1 MLRITTLKTPM
12 ATTLRVEGKLMGPW
26 VGELELS
33 WRSIASEP
41 ANGRV
46 CVDLSDVTF
55 VDEEGKRLLEVMY
68 AEGVKLKASGC
79 VTRRLV
85 EEIERSLHRT
95 PVKNGALNPK

>member
-1 MLRITTLKTPM
+1 MLRITTLKTQM
-12 ATTLRVEGKLMGPW
+12 VTTLRVEGKLVGPW
-26 VGELELS
+26 VGELQGS
-33 WRSIASEP
+33 WRSVSSEP
-41 ANGRV
+41 ANGRL
-46 CVDLSDVTF
+46 CVDLTDVTF

-95 PVKNGALNPK
+95 PIKNGALNPK

>member
-1 MLRITTLKTPM
+1 MLRITTLKTQS
-12 ATTLRVEGKLMGPW
+12 AATLRVEGKLVGPW

-33 WRSIASEP
+33 WRSVSSEP
-41 ANGRV
+41 ANGRL
-46 CVDLSDVTF
+46 CVDLTDVTF

-85 EEIERSLHRT
+85 EEIERSLHRA
-95 PVKNGALNPK
+95 PLKNGV

>member
-1 MLRITTLKTPM
+1 
-12 ATTLRVEGKLMGPW
+12 MGPW

-33 WRSIASEP
+33 WRSITSEP

-46 CVDLSDVTF
+46 CVDLSEVTF

-95 PVKNGALNPK
+95 PVKNGPLNPM